1 MEESGGRRGVVRLV
15 ALAVTLMAFPA
26 SIAAE
31 QPARLPAT
39 VLLIRHAE
47 KPDTDD
53 PNLSPLGFERARLIP
68 RLFGAAPAP
77 PPHNLPRPDAL
88 FAARPTRRSN
98 RPLET
103 LTPLSG
109 FLKLPINSDF
119 AEYDVDDLAALLLGG
134 RFAGKVV
141 LVAWHHGA
149 LPELAEAL
157 GAIPPYDPWPDGQFD
172 RIWRIDY
179 GSGRAM
185 LADLP
190 QVLLPGDSVRTPT
203 QKDGG
208 SCAADSRKS

>member
-1 MEESGGRRGVVRLV
+1 VTRLV

-26 SIAAE
+26 SIAVE

-47 KPDTDD
+47 KPDTYD
-53 PNLSPLGFERARLIP
+53 PDLSPRGFERARLIP
-68 RLFGAAPAP
+68 RLFGEAQAL

-88 FAARPTRRSN
+88 FATRPTLGSN

-109 FLKLPINSDF
+109 FLKLSVNSDF
-119 AEYDVDDLAALLLGG
+119 AAHDVGDLAAVLLSG

-141 LVAWHHGA
+141 LVAWHHGE
-149 LPELAEAL
+149 LPALAEAL

-179 GSGRAM
+179 GGGRAV
-185 LADLP
+185 LVDLP
-190 QVLLPGDSVRTPT
+190 QVLLPGDSV
-203 QKDGG
+203 K
-208 SCAADSRKS
+208 